1 MHASPS
7 ALGTYERLA
16 LLIYWRRMSIKK
28 KTQRL
33 PPTKPQTLLTQLAAN
48 PDKLFTGSFR
58 QQYAALCFR
67 YEGKQQNLQI
77 LVLTSRDSG
86 RWIIP
91 KGWPMKKKK
100 PHEAAKTEAWEE
112 AGIKGKIKKEP
123 IGRYTYL
130 KLFDDG
136 DVAPTIVDVFQ
147 LLVTEQTGDYKE
159 KGQRILAWVSPEEA
173 ARRVRELELKS
184 LLVDFKPRA

>member
-1 MHASPS
+1 
-7 ALGTYERLA
+7 
-16 LLIYWRRMSIKK
+16 MSIKK
-28 KTQRL
+28 TKATQG
-33 PPTKPQTLLTQLAAN
+33 PPIAKPKGLLQQLAAN

-58 QQYAALCFR
+58 EQCAALCFR
-67 YEGKQQNLQI
+67 YDGKHQELQI
-77 LVLTSRDSG
+77 LVLTSRVSG

-100 PHEAAKTEAWEE
+100 PHEAAETEAWEE
-112 AGIKGKIKKEP
+112 AGVRGKIRKAP
-123 IGRYTYL
+123 VGRYTYL
-130 KLFDDG
+130 KLLDNG

-147 LLVTEQTGDYKE
+147 VQVTEQTDKYKE

-173 ARRVRELELKS
+173 ARRVREIELKS

>member
-1 MHASPS
+1 
-7 ALGTYERLA
+7 
-16 LLIYWRRMSIKK
+16 MSIKK
-28 KTQRL
+28 SKTTQ
-33 PPTKPQTLLTQLAAN
+33 KPAVARPQGLLQQLAAN
-48 PDKLFTGSFR
+48 PDKLFSGSFR

-67 YEGKQQNLQI
+67 YDGKQQNLQI

-100 PHEAAKTEAWEE
+100 PYQAAETEAWEE
-112 AGIKGKIKKEP
+112 AGVKGQTRRDP

-130 KLFDDG
+130 KLLDDG

-147 LLVTEQTGDYKE
+147 VQVTEQTDKYKE

-173 ARRVRELELKS
+173 ARRVREIELKS
-184 LLVDFKPRA
+184 LLVEFKPRA